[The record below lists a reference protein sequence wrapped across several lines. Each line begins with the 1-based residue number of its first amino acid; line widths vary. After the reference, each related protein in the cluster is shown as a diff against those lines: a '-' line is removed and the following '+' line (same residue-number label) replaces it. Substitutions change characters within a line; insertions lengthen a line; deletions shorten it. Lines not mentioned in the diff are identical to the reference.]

1 MRLGVFALA
10 SLAAAGLVALASCDS
25 NPAQPTCTFTLSATS
40 MTMSAAGGAGSVS
53 VTTGNQ
59 CAWTAS
65 SGASWITAT
74 GGTSVTGSGAF
85 TFNVAALT
93 GTTSRAGTLTV
104 AGQTVSVTQQGAA
117 CAYTLI
123 PPARTVEAAGATAAF
138 DVTTDASCSWTAA
151 ATAPWLSIL
160 SGGSGSGN
168 ATVSYRVAA
177 NPETATRTGSINVGG
192 SSHVVTQTGAASCT
206 VELSKVGD
214 TFPTG
219 GGTGTFDVSAAST
232 CAWAAVSNVAWARV
246 TDPADGAGTG
256 SRRVAYAVDANPN
269 AGPRSGTISV
279 GGRTFTITQA
289 GTTSCDYSVAPVD
302 FRECLRGGFERP
314 VTVSTSAG
322 CGWTA
327 ASTASWLTISS
338 GQSGSGAGTIVF
350 KFTDNYEAPR
360 QGIIQVR
367 WPTPTAGQNVRVY
380 QEGCTYYTTA
390 DTILVSPSGGTYNFD
405 VFASPTNPACG
416 GPLQDAC
423 VWSAVSSA
431 SWVTVTTSMPRNGD
445 DRVFFQVAA
454 NGTGRERT
462 ATITVRDRVVTIRQF
477 P

>member
-10 SLAAAGLVALASCDS
+10 SLAAAGLVVLASCDS

-65 SGASWITAT
+65 SGASWITPT

-85 TFNVAALT
+85 TFNVAALA
-93 GTTSRAGTLTV
+93 GTTSRTGSLSV
-104 AGQTVSVTQQGAA
+104 AGQTITVTQQGAA
-117 CAYTLI
+117 CAYTLN
-123 PPARTVEAAGATAAF
+123 PPARTVDAAGATAAF
-138 DVTTDASCSWTAA
+138 DINTDASCSWAA
-151 ATAPWLSIL
+151 ASTASWLSIL

-168 ATVSYRVAA
+168 ATVTYRVAA
-177 NPETATRTGSINVGG
+177 NPEAAARTGSISVGG
-192 SSHVVTQTGAASCT
+192 SAHVVTQTGAVSCT
-206 VELSKVGD
+206 VDLSKTGD

-219 GGTGTFDVSAAST
+219 GGSGTFDVSAAST
-232 CAWAAVSNVAWARV
+232 CAWAAASNVAWARV
-246 TDPADGAGTG
+246 TDPAGGAGTG
-256 SRRVAYAVDANPN
+256 SRRLTYAVDANPN
-269 AGPRSGTISV
+269 AGARTGTISV

-302 FRECLRGGFERP
+302 FRECLRGGFERT
-314 VTVSTSAG
+314 VTVSTSPG

-327 ASTASWLTISS
+327 ASTASWLTILS
-338 GQSGSGAGTIVF
+338 GQSGSGAGTVIF
-350 KFTDNYEAPR
+350 KFTDNYEAAR

-367 WPTPTAGQNVRVY
+367 WPTPTEGQNVRVY

-390 DTILVSPSGGTYNFD
+390 QILVAPSGGTYHLD
-405 VFASPTNPACG
+405 VYASPTNPACG

-431 SWVTVTTSMPRNGD
+431 SWVTVTTTMPRNGD

-454 NGTGRERT
+454 NGTGKERT

>member
-10 SLAAAGLVALASCDS
+10 SLAAAGLVVLASCDS

-74 GGTSVTGSGAF
+74 GGTSATGPGAF

-93 GTTSRAGTLTV
+93 GTTSRSGTLTV
-104 AGQTVSVTQQGAA
+104 AGQTVTVTQQGAA

-123 PPARTVEAAGATAAF
+123 PPARTVDAAGATAAF
-138 DVTTDASCSWTAA
+138 DVNTDASCSWTAA
-151 ATAPWLSIL
+151 ATVPWLSIV

-168 ATVSYRVAA
+168 VTVTYRVAA
-177 NPETATRTGSINVGG
+177 NPETATRTGSISVGG
-192 SSHVVTQTGAASCT
+192 SAHVVTQTGAASCT
-206 VELSKVGD
+206 VDLSKPGD

-232 CAWAAVSNVAWARV
+232 CAWAAASNVAWARV
-246 TDPADGAGTG
+246 TDPAGGAGTG

-269 AGPRSGTISV
+269 AGARTGTISV

-302 FRECLRGGFERP
+302 FRECLRGGFERT

-327 ASTASWLTISS
+327 ASTASWLTIRS
-338 GQSGSGAGTIVF
+338 GQSGSGPGSVIFT
-350 KFTDNYEAPR
+350 FTDNFDAAR

-380 QEGCTYYTTA
+380 QEGCTYYTTVPDIGVPA
-390 DTILVSPSGGTYNFD
+390 SGGRYNFD
-405 VFASPTNPACG
+405 VFASPTNPVCG

-423 VWSAVSSA
+423 AWSAVSSA
-431 SWVTVTTSMPRNGD
+431 SWVTVTTPMPTNGD
-445 DRVFFQVAA
+445 QRVYFDVAA
-454 NGTGRERT
+454 NGTGATRT
-462 ATITVRDRVVTIRQF
+462 ATITVRDKTVTIRQAG
-477 P
+477 